1 MRLGEGGSESE
12 TSELSSIIFVQP
24 GDVRYYTLARNI
36 DGGIQLDILIL
47 MTLCCTTKK
56 IFSGCGSDDCLYP
69 ETQLNT
75 KLISS
80 TNVAPVLSVHIRK

>member
-47 MTLCCTTKK
+47 MTLCCTTKNISVVVDQVIAQK
-56 IFSGCGSDDCLYP
+56 RS
-69 ETQLNT
+69 
-75 KLISS
+75 LIQS
-80 TNVAPVLSVHIRK
+80 